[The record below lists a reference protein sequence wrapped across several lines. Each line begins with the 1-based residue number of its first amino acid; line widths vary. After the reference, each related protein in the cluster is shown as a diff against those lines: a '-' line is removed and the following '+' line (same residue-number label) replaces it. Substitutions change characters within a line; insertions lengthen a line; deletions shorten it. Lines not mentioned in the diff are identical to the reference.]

1 MRMCSLWLNTRVCF
15 TCLIIRLMTYQDF
28 YWEPIFEHALFQ
40 TSADNWDRRC
50 AANFLRTALAPTTTL
65 LKIQFGGEDQRRLR
79 KCLCKV
85 ATLLPRRPYPRLYL
99 PRLLPLSSFP
109 FLCAG
114 DLFGVDL
121 CFNCFIEGF
130 AHNYWLNWIW
140 ICILLRR
147 IEPFDGE
154 TPAPTVSR
162 GSVNFANQKIKVK
175 DYLRVRFTAAWIS
188 SICVDLFIVL
198 QSQEDEGMGRT
209 ACSMDWGEV
218 LPSFLTSNLIGI
230 CYISSATSPSL

>member
-1 MRMCSLWLNTRVCF
+1 MRVCF
-15 TCLIIRLMTYQDF
+15 TCLIIRLVTYQAF

-79 KCLCKV
+79 KCLCRV

-130 AHNYWLNWIW
+130 AHSYWRDMYPPQENWTIW
-140 ICILLRR
+140 WGNTCPNCFKRFRQLCQPEDQGKRLLVGT
-147 IEPFDGE
+147 FYC
-154 TPAPTVSR
+154 AKS
-162 GSVNFANQKIKVK
+162 S
-175 DYLRVRFTAAWIS
+175 TAAWIS
-188 SICVDLFIVL
+188 LIC
-198 QSQEDEGMGRT
+198 
-209 ACSMDWGEV
+209 
-218 LPSFLTSNLIGI
+218 
-230 CYISSATSPSL
+230 